1 MDKKKTEQ
9 ERRRDLRLG
18 LEKPLTL
25 VFSIKKNKGIFKLHT
40 KKSFRVQNLSL
51 GGISIELP
59 PLTQKQIDR
68 VIGGQDQLILE
79 LNIPSLK
86 KPLRLPAKIAWL
98 HKKDTS
104 GKPTYVAGLS
114 FEDLNAADREKLLS
128 QLIGIC
134 LKSKVDII

>member
-25 VFSIKKNKGIFKLHT
+25 RFRIKRSKGIFKLRA
-40 KKSFRVQNLSL
+40 KKTFRVENMSL

-59 PLTQKQIDR
+59 PLNQKQIDR
-68 VIGGQDQLILE
+68 VISGQDQLILE
-79 LNIPSLK
+79 LNIPSIK
-86 KPLRLPAKIAWL
+86 KPLRLPGKIAWL
-98 HKKDTS
+98 HKKDSS
-104 GKPTYVAGLS
+104 GNPIYVAGLS
-114 FEDLNAADREKLLS
+114 FEDLNARDREKLLS

-134 LKSKVDII
+134 LKNKVDI

>member
-1 MDKKKTEQ
+1 MDKKQSER

-18 LEKPLTL
+18 PEKPLTL
-25 VFSIKKNKGIFKLHT
+25 KFCIKKSKGIFKLRA
-40 KKSFRVQNLSL
+40 KKDFRVENMSL

-59 PLTQKQIDR
+59 SLTQKQIDR
-68 VIGGQDQLILE
+68 VISGQDKLILE

-86 KPLRLPAKIAWL
+86 KPLRLPGKIAWL

-104 GKPTYVAGLS
+104 GKPIYVAGLS

>member
-25 VFSIKKNKGIFKLHT
+25 EFSIKKNKGIFKLHT

>member
-9 ERRRDLRLG
+9 ERRRELRVEM
-18 LEKPLTL
+18 EKPFTL
-25 VFSIKKNKGIFKLHT
+25 RFQIKSNKGIFKLRA
-40 KKSFRVQNLSL
+40 KKIFRVENMSL

-59 PLTQKQIDR
+59 PLSQKQIDR
-68 VIGGQDQLILE
+68 VMNGEDQLILE

-86 KPLRLPAKIAWL
+86 KPLRLPGKIAWL
-98 HKKDTS
+98 HKKDS
-104 GKPTYVAGLS
+104 AGKPVYVAGLS
-114 FEDLNAADREKLLS
+114 FQDLNAADREKLLS

>member
-86 KPLRLPAKIAWL
+86 KPLRLPAKFAWL
-98 HKKDTS
+98 HKKDSS
-104 GKPTYVAGLS
+104 GKPIYVAGLS